1 MQHIVHFNNGTG
13 GGVLTVIK
21 NLIEFSTN
29 GGLSNHVIFTIDRN
43 KNNEFVVP
51 IITKAASVQVFYY
64 SSDWNFYYTCLKLQ
78 KLLPKNNSILIAHD
92 WLELGMASMLG
103 LQNTLV
109 FFLHGD
115 YQYYYDLAC
124 RNNNAIDLFIPVA
137 SNIEKNLKLK
147 LGSRIDAIEYLQFP
161 VASTPLKL
169 SSGELFKD
177 KFKIIFIGRLSSDKG
192 YDMLPV
198 IAAALFKNKLDV
210 EWHIVGEKDKTLG
223 TVFWD
228 PNISVLFY
236 GEISNIQILTLLP
249 AIDYILLPS
258 KFEGMPVVLI
268 ESMKAGVIPIVS
280 NISGGIQELVIE
292 NETGF
297 KIQANDV
304 QGYINSITDLNKNW
318 DKRKTLRANCIK
330 LSNELFDPVSNTLK
344 IENRIIQS
352 ANEKKIKKATKVY
365 GSRLDSKWIPNLI
378 VLLIRNFL
386 KKH

>member
-13 GGVLTVIK
+13 GGVFTVIK
-21 NLIEFSTN
+21 NLIEFSN
-29 GGLSNHVIFTIDRN
+29 NEGLSNHVIFTIDRN

-51 IITKAASVQVFYY
+51 IITKATSVQVFYY

-78 KLLPKNNSILIAHD
+78 KLLPTNNSILIAHD
-92 WLELGMASMLG
+92 WLELGMASILG
-103 LQNTLV
+103 LQNTVVL
-109 FFLHGD
+109 FLHGD

-147 LGSRIDAIEYLQFP
+147 LGIRIDAIEYLQFP
-161 VASTPLKL
+161 VASAPLKL
-169 SSGELFKD
+169 SPGELFKD

-192 YDMLPV
+192 YDLLPE
-198 IAAALFKNKLDV
+198 IATALFKNNVDV
-210 EWHIVGEKDKTLG
+210 EWHIVGEKDKNLG
-223 TVFWD
+223 TVFWA

-236 GEISNIQILTLLP
+236 GEIPNVQILRLLP
-249 AIDYILLPS
+249 DIDYILLPS

-268 ESMKAGVIPIVS
+268 EAMKAGVIPIVS

-304 QGYINSITDLNKNW
+304 QGYINSIIDLNNNW
-318 DKRKTLRANCIK
+318 DKRKTLRVNCIK
-330 LSNELFDPVSNTLK
+330 LANQLFDPVSNTLK

-352 ANEKKIKKATKVY
+352 ANENKIKKATKVY

-378 VLLIRNFL
+378 VVLIRNFL